1 MKVLVVDDSAQVR
14 ARLAALI
21 REIDGVAAVEE
32 REDAEGAVAHVLE
45 GRPQLVILDLHMPGG
60 SGIAALQRIKSTP
73 GAPVVVILT
82 NDPADLNRRRCLG
95 RGADFFFD
103 KAREFDRVIDVV
115 SSLLR
120 RDSDEG
126 ST

>member
-1 MKVLVVDDSAQVR
+1 
-14 ARLAALI
+14 
-21 REIDGVAAVEE
+21 
-32 REDAEGAVAHVLE
+32 
-45 GRPQLVILDLHMPGG
+45 MPGG
-60 SGIAALQRIKSTP
+60 SGIAALQRIKSIP
-73 GAPVVVILT
+73 AAPVVVILT
-82 NDPADLNRRRCLG
+82 NDPADFNRRRCLG

-126 ST
+126 PT